1 MQMIPKGGGN
11 WRDLP
16 SEVVKQAMGGAY
28 ESGGGKVGFFRR
40 LWVNRPAPTMLTSPI
55 QKSTNLGHPFE
66 ERPLSIEEYLAIQQ
80 FPEGYKVS
88 GSLTKQY
95 VQIGNAV
102 PVKLAEILGNSIME
116 FLGEISVWENMINE
130 VAATK

>member
-1 MQMIPKGGGN
+1 
-11 WRDLP
+11 
-16 SEVVKQAMGGAY
+16 
-28 ESGGGKVGFFRR
+28 
-40 LWVNRPAPTMLTSPI
+40 MLTSPI